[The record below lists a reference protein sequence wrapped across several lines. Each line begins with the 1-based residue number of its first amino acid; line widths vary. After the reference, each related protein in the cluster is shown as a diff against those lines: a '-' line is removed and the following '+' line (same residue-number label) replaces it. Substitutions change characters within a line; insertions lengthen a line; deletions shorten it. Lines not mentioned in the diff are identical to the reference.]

1 MMGWI
6 ICTPPNHLER
16 RRTQNRRSKS
26 MGKLNDHLFSVNS
39 PTVLTRRR
47 RQEYQL
53 YIEIAT
59 DVLKTQNQTQLKAL
73 KNFLTALPSPTDI
86 EAVLAE
92 TINQLAEVDLE
103 ACRWIL
109 RHPDY
114 LMPELDVISLAL
126 EFALS
131 KLKNQGFVLEEDFY
145 LETSSQLGV
154 SEEAKMA
161 LFSNCSVSERLLL
174 EEILKLH

>member
-1 MMGWI
+1 MGWI

-16 RRTQNRRSKS
+16 RRTPTRRSKS

-47 RQEYQL
+47 RPEYQL

-59 DVLKTQNQTQLKAL
+59 DVLKTQNKTQLNAL

-92 TINQLAEVDLE
+92 TIYQLAEVNLE

-114 LMPELDVISLAL
+114 LMPELDLISLAL
-126 EFALS
+126 EFSLS
-131 KLKNQGFVLEEDFY
+131 KLKNQGFILDKDFHLEA
-145 LETSSQLGV
+145 SRQLWV
-154 SEEAKMA
+154 SEDAKVA
-161 LFSNCSVSERLLL
+161 LFSKCSVGERLLL
-174 EEILKLH
+174 EEILKLN

>member
-1 MMGWI
+1 MGWI
-6 ICTPPNHLER
+6 LCTPPNHLER
-16 RRTQNRRSKS
+16 RRTPTRRSKS
-26 MGKLNDHLFSVNS
+26 IGQSNDHLFSVNS
-39 PTVLTRRR
+39 PTALTRRR

-59 DVLKTQNQTQLKAL
+59 DVLKTQNQTQLNAL

-92 TINQLAEVDLE
+92 TLDQLAEVDLE

-131 KLKNQGFVLEEDFY
+131 KLKNQGFVLAKDFY
-145 LETSSQLGV
+145 LETSSQLWV
-154 SEEAKMA
+154 SEEAKVA
-161 LFSNCSVSERLLL
+161 LFSKCSVSERLLL
-174 EEILKLH
+174 EEVLQLH